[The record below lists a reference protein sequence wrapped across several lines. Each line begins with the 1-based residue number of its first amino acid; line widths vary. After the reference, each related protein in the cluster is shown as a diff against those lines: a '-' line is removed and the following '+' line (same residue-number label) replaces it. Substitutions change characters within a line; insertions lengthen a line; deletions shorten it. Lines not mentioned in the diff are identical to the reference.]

1 MIASTRPGRCR
12 RDFRYLRSVLP
23 VTSDDNQTVT
33 TRMRPPLKPLS
44 AAQFVA
50 VVAACMGLSA
60 LSIDLALPAFSN
72 IRTEFGLAAD
82 STEVAGLVT
91 MFFLGLA
98 AGQLVFGPMSDRFG
112 RKPILM
118 LGFGIFAVGTAGAAL
133 MSTLTGVLAFR
144 VLWGFGAAAP
154 RVVAMAMVR
163 DTQHGSE
170 MARTMSLAMSIFLI
184 VPILAPSLGELLLTV
199 CPWRIVFVAP
209 GLAALAVATWI
220 WRRLPETLPTDQRRS
235 VSPKSLVSALGQVLS
250 NRQTASLGLA
260 VTFLFGSMTSF
271 VGGSEL
277 IVEDVFGKGA
287 IFALLF
293 GIIGLTLGLSA
304 LLNARLVMIYGV
316 DTMLRYGSAYLLA
329 SALCMF
335 AVSRI
340 GDGVPPLWLFWL
352 SVALFMP
359 AVSMLTPI
367 CNSAA
372 MVPLPH
378 VAGMASAALGAM
390 ATAGGAVLGSLAD
403 NAFDGTVRPF
413 ATHALIY
420 ATLCWL
426 TINVIARPW
435 SRRAPQPI
443 EASPGAPSVAV

>member
-1 MIASTRPGRCR
+1 MLPIAAA
-12 RDFRYLRSVLP
+12 DQ
-23 VTSDDNQTVT
+23 QTVT
-33 TRMRPPLKPLS
+33 STARPPLKPLS
-44 AAQFVA
+44 PTQFVA

-72 IRTEFGLAAD
+72 IRAEFGLSPD

-118 LGFGIFAVGTAGAAL
+118 LGFGIFAVGTAGA
-133 MSTLTGVLAFR
+133 TLTGSLGGVLAFR
-144 VLWGFGAAAP
+144 ALWGIGAAAP
-154 RVVAMAMVR
+154 RVVSMAMVR

-184 VPILAPSLGELLLTV
+184 VPVLAPSLGELLLMV

-209 GLAALAVATWI
+209 GLAALTVAVWI
-220 WRRLPETLPTDQRRS
+220 WRRLPETLPTEQRRS

-250 NRQTASLGLA
+250 NRQSASLGLA
-260 VTFLFGSMTSF
+260 VMFLFGSMTSF

-277 IVEDVFGKGA
+277 IVDDVFGKGS

-293 GIIGLTLGLSA
+293 GIIGVTLGLSA
-304 LLNARLVMIYGV
+304 LLNARLVMMYGI
-316 DTMLRYGSAYLLA
+316 DTMLRYGSTYLLA
-329 SALCMF
+329 AAICLF

-340 GDGVPPLWLFWL
+340 GGGVPPLWMFWL

-359 AVSMLTPI
+359 GVSMLTPI

-378 VAGMASAALGAM
+378 VAGMASAALGAV

-403 NAFDGTVRPF
+403 DAFDGTVRPF

-426 TINVIARPW
+426 TVNLLARPAG
-435 SRRAPQPI
+435 RRASKPI
-443 EASPGAPSVAV
+443 ETPSGEPAVAL